1 MGARVDLGSLT
12 RMTPAPGP
20 TTADATGARR
30 LAMLQQRIPII
41 DAQIAEMQDRK
52 GIIEHEIQTLKGNN

>member
-1 MGARVDLGSLT
+1 
-12 RMTPAPGP
+12 MTSTPGP

-41 DAQIAEMQDRK
+41 DAQIKELQDRK
-52 GIIEHEIQTLKGNN
+52 GIIEHEIRELNRG